1 MTKND
6 LVNPLK
12 DLPIN
17 QTKRKYRIM
26 NIEKSRILEKTKD
39 KENIWHSITDHK
51 MIEIVSRFNSYK
63 RKTAENIIEMG
74 RVVLEAKS
82 LPRDEYHLFCSL
94 IGYDY
99 ASSTI
104 RKLES
109 IGNKYEYLISKSDKL
124 PTNWTVIYEISRLGE
139 DVIED
144 YIQSNRI
151 TAQSTGSA
159 IDKLLIDQK
168 LKVVNKRQSLSLPLA
183 KSVPNGTLPKLN
195 FVASLKDEVSRDA
208 FKGLSS
214 VFLTLS
220 NLGFSITLSPELEKS
235 IYNFKT
241 V

>member
-1 MTKND
+1 
-6 LVNPLK
+6 LK
-12 DLPIN
+12 DLPLN
-17 QTKRKYRIM
+17 QTKRKHRIM

-39 KENIWHSITDHK
+39 KKNIWHNITDHK
-51 MIEIVSRFNSYK
+51 MIDIVSRFNSYK
-63 RKTAENIIEMG
+63 RKSAENIIEMG

-94 IGYDY
+94 IGYDHG
-99 ASSTI
+99 SSTI

-109 IGNKYEYLISKSDKL
+109 IGSKYEYLISKSDRL

-144 YIQSNRI
+144 YIQSNKI
-151 TAQSTGSA
+151 TDQSTGSA

-168 LKVVNKRQSLSLPLA
+168 LKVVNKKVKFPLPLA

-195 FVASLKDEVSRDA
+195 FVASLEGEVSKDA
-208 FKGLSS
+208 LKGLDAI
-214 VFLTLS
+214 FLKL
-220 NLGFSITLSPELEKS
+220 NDLGFRVIPSLELNDAINNS
-235 IYNFKT
+235 KT

>member
-1 MTKND
+1 M
-6 LVNPLK
+6 
-12 DLPIN
+12 
-17 QTKRKYRIM
+17 
-26 NIEKSRILEKTKD
+26 KTNK
-39 KENIWHSITDHK
+39 SITPTKTRVLADITDPK
-51 MIEIVSRFNSYK
+51 TINIVARFNSYK

-74 RVVLEAKS
+74 RIVIEAKS
-82 LPRDEYHLFCSL
+82 LPKDDFHDFCLL
-94 IGYDY
+94 IGYDW

-109 IGNKYEYLISKSDKL
+109 IGNKYDYLISKSDRL
-124 PTNWTVIYEISRLGE
+124 PANWTVIYEISRLGE

-151 TAQSTGSA
+151 TSHSTGSA

-168 LKVVNKRQSLSLPLA
+168 LKTVNQKPKLPLSLA
-183 KSVPNGTLPKLN
+183 SAVPNGTLPKLN
-195 FVASLKDEVSRDA
+195 FVASIKDEVSRDA

-214 VFLTLS
+214 VFLMLS